1 MIGALLIALHG
12 VLFIGIELYRFATAS
27 LQNADDVIL
36 SVIIA
41 VIFFLVS
48 LLVLKSTT
56 RKKLVAAL
64 ILGSPLAVLS
74 IWGVWEGINS
84 LPFYLYDDFFIQS
97 IQNDTRLQNR
107 LVGLVVFGV
116 VNNVV
121 LSIGSFFV
129 IAGSIR
135 DLRARKV

>member
-27 LQNADDVIL
+27 LQNAGDVIF

-41 VIFFLVS
+41 VILFLVS
-48 LLVLKSTT
+48 FHVLKSTT

-84 LPFYLYDDFFIQS
+84 CLTENPLNS
-97 IQNDTRLQNR
+97 PKPPRPAG
-107 LVGLVVFGV
+107 VSGSSGL
-116 VNNVV
+116 
-121 LSIGSFFV
+121 IPW
-129 IAGSIR
+129 
-135 DLRARKV
+135 